1 MLLNRILSI
10 KRLAAPIR
18 SSFINFRNFSAA
30 PEDKIR
36 IINVTTNS
44 IHKNLAYEDFLFH
57 HDNLKYP
64 TLMMWR
70 NDKNIVIGK
79 HQNPWKEC
87 HIQKMQADGISLCRR
102 KSGGGA
108 VYQDLGNTCFTF
120 LHPIYDD
127 TPPLNTKEYNNE
139 IILSAMKNLGVDCEL
154 SGRNDITCNGKK
166 VKKNLFT

>member
-1 MLLNRILSI
+1 MFLKAFPKMRPGYTSAIRQLRFFSI
-10 KRLAAPIR
+10 FPK
-18 SSFINFRNFSAA
+18 
-30 PEDKIR
+30 DKIR

-57 HDNLKYP
+57 HDDLKYP

-79 HQNPWKEC
+79 HQNPYKEC
-87 HIQKMQADGISLCRR
+87 YIQKMEADNIALCRR

-120 LHPIYDD
+120 
-127 TPPLNTKEYNNE
+127 
-139 IILSAMKNLGVDCEL
+139 
-154 SGRNDITCNGKK
+154 
-166 VKKNLFT
+166 